1 MAQLTQRQDAA
12 SPVVSDLQKM
22 IDVNLPIIYIHN
34 FDFVRVDEIVKKA
47 IGDALVTEWNPAT
60 GLTNFKTKAERG
72 NGCNQ
77 QLVDFLRD
85 EYSEEIPEGEPVKQK
100 FIILREIQD
109 LIDDPAIKTLLALMS
124 QRKLYDYKYE
134 KTVIIISSVVKVP
147 DEIKPYVSHLEIPL
161 PDNDEINVL
170 VDNHIDLNKYDQ
182 FQDEDRQKLMPS
194 LTGMSPYEID
204 RMLDLAMSSNG
215 TLSADDKEMILRQK
229 KQMVRQSGI
238 LELVDTPASISEVG
252 GLDTLKKYIQNKAKI
267 FANLGAAKA
276 RGVCVPKGVFLVGM
290 PGSGKS
296 LCAKASAKLFE
307 APLLKMDMGSM
318 MGKYVGESESH
329 LRNAIKI
336 AEASAPCVLWI
347 DEIEKA
353 FSGVGGNNDILT
365 RMFGYFLTW
374 MQDKESPVYVIATAN
389 NAASLPPELKRKG
402 RFDEIFCI
410 SLPTVAERAKIFEV
424 HLNKKKRTVTSLKF
438 SQDNYT
444 HLAKISEGF
453 NGADIESVVNDT
465 FERCFINDTPVTVK
479 ELETTVQETV
489 SISKSCAKQ
498 IDAMKKTFSESSFKD
513 ATTGKISTAR

>member
-1 MAQLTQRQDAA
+1 M
-12 SPVVSDLQKM
+12 
-22 IDVNLPIIYIHN
+22 
-34 FDFVRVDEIVKKA
+34 KA
-47 IGDALVTEWNPAT
+47 ELN
-60 GLTNFKTKAERG
+60 NFKTKAERG
-72 NGCNQ
+72 NGCSQ

-100 FIILREIQD
+100 FIVLREIQG

-170 VDNHIDLNKYDQ
+170 IDNHIDLNKYDQ

-252 GLDTLKKYIQNKAKI
+252 GLDTLKKYIQNKANI

-276 RGVCVPKGVFLVGM
+276 RGLCVPKGVFLVGM

-307 APLLKMDMGSM
+307 APLLKMYMGSM
-318 MGKYVGESESH
+318 MGKYVGESESR

-336 AEASAPCVLWI
+336 AEA
-347 DEIEKA
+347 
-353 FSGVGGNNDILT
+353 
-365 RMFGYFLTW
+365 
-374 MQDKESPVYVIATAN
+374 
-389 NAASLPPELKRKG
+389 
-402 RFDEIFCI
+402 
-410 SLPTVAERAKIFEV
+410 
-424 HLNKKKRTVTSLKF
+424 
-438 SQDNYT
+438 
-444 HLAKISEGF
+444 
-453 NGADIESVVNDT
+453 
-465 FERCFINDTPVTVK
+465 
-479 ELETTVQETV
+479 
-489 SISKSCAKQ
+489 
-498 IDAMKKTFSESSFKD
+498 
-513 ATTGKISTAR
+513 